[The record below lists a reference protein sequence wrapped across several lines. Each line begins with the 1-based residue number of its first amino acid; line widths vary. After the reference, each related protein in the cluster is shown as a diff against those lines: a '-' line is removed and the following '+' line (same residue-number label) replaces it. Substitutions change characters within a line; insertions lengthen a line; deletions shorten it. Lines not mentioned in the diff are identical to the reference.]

1 MLVSS
6 CAFQKAAP
14 EISSLH
20 WIGAWHLGTRLLTF
34 SNTCRAAAL
43 QLHTILAKNLVE
55 YHNVG
60 EDVNSI
66 ITAADSS
73 GPVTLSDSAI
83 SLIAH
88 MLNVRVTEV
97 PGANLATS
105 NHIIRWLF
113 ARWNPA
119 DRYFATHYAMH
130 VQPLHIIN
138 LLRSCLGLRRVSMSS
153 DTIMPCGPLAKAW
166 QNYKDSRGVLQ
177 YLLLLEGTQPLDTTP
192 CPSCPIHETSGNI
205 AYILDSSHFLSTRK
219 LILELVLPKCSELLQ
234 NWKTY
239 SIDRASSISTETF
252 RNAVYSCISML
263 LCMPHFSGAG
273 LPQLHV
279 FETALQDLY
288 KEIIAFLNESE
299 AKDLDGTRVL
309 VDTLLQCVQPY
320 LPVCGSTG
328 LSLLLKKN
336 SHLCDFL
343 VVLADDFTRRRAA
356 LGTSGDGDDPMDMDD
371 EFSTQNSHRG
381 ADIQKTIVPRQILAL
396 DTSPNSFY
404 FLVYQRLL
412 LINAMN
418 VTPDFTDFI
427 PSSFIVQL
435 TGLSDEDLLL
445 SRNLLK
451 EIMNSD
457 LTIDIKDAASL
468 LERLGPIIESNEFER
483 CEVAL
488 TLCLDL
494 LVGLGH
500 LWSAEN
506 AAGSLAGLALDFY
519 EYFFKSLGTASLEK
533 HSISVEVQKGFAK
546 LLFLLLQRAP
556 NFGKGES
563 IPSAR
568 SNLFDL
574 LKLGPSPVKFY
585 IGDRLP
591 GIFHLFVLESHDDI
605 FVDLLVTLPSDPG
618 CIEGISFRLY
628 SLAKMASEWPTLLRR
643 CLYGLFETAGMIPES
658 LQHTTRCL
666 SEVSSALK
674 LHNPQELFTLFAPQL
689 LYTKLELG
697 GDIESIPFQIFGFS
711 SLKDLL
717 RAAQEE
723 IIGLMM
729 MRGQDE
735 GVEQIAAILGV
746 KESELLKDCFTKV
759 TAYAIAQDINA
770 PSSSGERQA
779 RVRKRLG
786 QETFFECI
794 NAHFADIIALFFNI
808 SDPQDTVEKYLK
820 RCNLDEA
827 AEIMVAIKS
836 TGSSTLSLPPNQQ
849 PTFKD
854 KYLSRQIEQLCLQ
867 TEFESRSIYTP
878 ALVTFIARKLFG
890 TIHSALGSLH
900 ACSVI
905 RKARTLISL
914 AGATAVRGYPLE
926 MLLQAIRPFIGD
938 PQCAEDAIG
947 ITQYLLSRGSEY
959 LSKVPSFVAGIT
971 LAILGSLHAFLKT
984 GRASSTQESQYK
996 TTVSRVEGFREW
1008 LGTYLSKYI
1017 FPALKG
1023 LPKIQRLLQSAY
1035 TSDWLGNPESG
1046 TPESELL
1053 IELLQDEQINAR
1065 FLSKPS
1071 RELALDMLCSDFQ
1084 SPASFRTDVLGDD
1097 ISAISNAVVVW
1108 KSCKGKSSSK
1118 EYLSWAGRILGRA
1131 FAASGHVHQELLRE
1145 SALSEIKDLSLA
1157 SEKNGDSRTCV
1168 FNLLRDLVLGYNE
1181 LHAGLAEAALRVIMT
1196 TSDET
1201 LKETCKKTL
1210 AGGAEGLYIAS
1221 IWDPYQAPPSE
1232 TLGHLEIDSHN
1243 KPYEL
1248 DAILRA
1254 DWLRNLTIALARSV
1268 PDDILLVAL
1277 VPIVLRVPTFAERA
1291 FPFILHLVL
1300 SSPYQSQHTAKKDL
1314 SKAFMKWLGEIPDV
1328 DKNNLKVLINALL
1341 YLRTQPLSR
1350 ETSIAD
1356 RSYWLEVDYLRA
1368 AAAATRCGMFKTALL
1383 FAEDY
1388 CSAPQK
1394 SSRRSS
1400 VNHSFEQSDMPTEM
1414 MLTIFQN
1421 IDDPDVYYGVKQTAD
1436 LNTALARFE
1445 YEKDGPKS
1453 LAFRSAQYDSHLRR
1467 RDPESKQDAQA
1478 LVKALDNHS
1487 LSGLSHSLL
1496 QAQQAVGMSAE
1507 SLDSMFRTARKLEQW
1522 DLPVPSSCSNNAVT
1536 TYKAFQSIQT
1546 AVEHDTILQAIN
1558 EGFECTMKS
1567 LTEQNLGAS
1576 ALHDSLQTLAVLVEM
1591 DEVLS
1596 TQGSEQI
1603 EEMLSRFQ
1611 DRSIWM
1617 KTGRFDDINQI
1628 LSCRGTTLSTLSQQ
1642 PRLQSLLKVNQI
1654 DTSLVEVRAALLA
1667 STLNRAH
1674 NALQESLSLAM
1685 SLMGLIDPCQK
1696 ASLNVEIAIR
1706 VEAANALWDQGDMTS
1721 SIGMLQ
1727 DLDNPAALK
1736 RQTVTVGR
1744 SDLLSRIG
1752 HRISVARLEKPDQII
1767 DNYLKPAL
1775 KELKGKTSGSEA
1787 GQVFHQ
1793 FAVFCDQQ
1801 LQDQDSLEDLERLR
1815 KMSENKKDEIMQC
1828 EKLMRSTSSTAER
1841 SKIKIQ
1847 HGKARTWLKLDEEEL
1862 QRHVSNRE
1870 QFLGQ
1875 SLENYLLALAASDE
1889 HDSAAL
1895 RFAALWLEHAEK
1907 DIANDAV
1914 SKHLKQ
1920 VPSRKLASLMN
1931 QLASRLQNSEAKF
1944 QQLLFS
1950 LVVRICTDHP
1960 YHGMYVL
1967 YAGTNSLPDSKDEAA
1982 MSRHQ
1987 STKRVAN
1994 DLEATRK
2001 ASPIWHAIKSI
2012 SRSYVRLA
2020 VERDEHRYK
2029 SGRKVTVKDSQA
2041 ASSLNAAF
2049 PKYRI
2054 PPPTMPIPISA
2065 DLDYSRLPSMIKL
2078 EPVFSIASGVS
2089 TPKIITVIAE
2099 NGARLK
2105 QLVKGSQDDLRQDAI
2120 MEQVFEQ
2127 VSELLK
2133 TSQSTRQRD
2142 LGIRTYKVVPLNSV
2156 AGVMEFVANTIP
2168 LHEYLMPAHERYHPK
2183 DLKGTQCRK
2192 EIGEV
2197 QTQSAESRIRRYR
2210 SVADRFQPVMRYFFT
2225 EHFVDPDEWFVKRL
2239 AYTRTTAAIS
2249 ILGHVLGLGDRHGHN
2264 ILLDTQSGEVVH
2276 IDLGVA
2282 FEAGRVL
2289 PVPELVPFR
2298 LTRDIVDGMGI
2309 TKTEGV
2315 FRRGC
2320 EFTLEALRK
2329 EADSIM
2335 AILDVLR
2342 YDPLHS
2348 WSVSPVR
2355 LAKLQEG
2362 QSAAPNINEG
2372 AKAAVNEPGE
2382 AARVLTVVSKKLSKS
2397 LSVTATVN
2405 DLINQA
2411 SDERNLAVLYSGWAA
2426 YA

>member
-1 MLVSS
+1 
-6 CAFQKAAP
+6 
-14 EISSLH
+14 
-20 WIGAWHLGTRLLTF
+20 
-34 SNTCRAAAL
+34 
-43 QLHTILAKNLVE
+43 
-55 YHNVG
+55 
-60 EDVNSI
+60 
-66 ITAADSS
+66 
-73 GPVTLSDSAI
+73 
-83 SLIAH
+83 
-88 MLNVRVTEV
+88 
-97 PGANLATS
+97 
-105 NHIIRWLF
+105 
-113 ARWNPA
+113 
-119 DRYFATHYAMH
+119 
-130 VQPLHIIN
+130 
-138 LLRSCLGLRRVSMSS
+138 MSS
-153 DTIMPCGPLAKAW
+153 DTIMPCGPLARAW
-166 QNYKDSRGVLQ
+166 QSYKDSRVVIR
-177 YLLLLEGTQPLDTTP
+177 YLLLLEGTESLDGTP
-192 CPSCPIHETSGNI
+192 CPSCPNHETSGNI
-205 AYILDSSHFLSTRK
+205 AYVLDSSHFLSTRK

-234 NWKTY
+234 NWKAYTV
-239 SIDRASSISTETF
+239 DRSSSISTETF
-252 RNAVYSCISML
+252 RSAIYSCISML
-263 LCMPHFSGAG
+263 LCMPHFSDAG
-273 LPQLHV
+273 LSQLHV
-279 FETALQDLY
+279 FETGLQDLY
-288 KEIIAFLNESE
+288 EEIIAFINEAE
-299 AKDLDGTRVL
+299 ARDVDGTRVL
-309 VDTLLQCVQPY
+309 TDTLLQCVQPY
-320 LPVCGSTG
+320 LPVCGSIG
-328 LSLLLKKN
+328 ISLLLKKN
-336 SHLCDFL
+336 SHLCAFL
-343 VVLADDFTRRRAA
+343 VVLADDFSRRRAA
-356 LGTSGDGDDPMDMDD
+356 LATSGNGDDPMDMDD

-381 ADIQKTIVPRQILAL
+381 ADVQKTIVPRQVLAL
-396 DTSPNSFY
+396 DTSSTSFY
-404 FLVYQRLL
+404 FLVFQRLL
-412 LINAMN
+412 LINTMS
-418 VTPDFTDFI
+418 VTPDFTNFI
-427 PSSFIVQL
+427 PSPFIDQL
-435 TGLSDEDLLL
+435 VGLSDEDLLL
-445 SRNLLK
+445 SRNILK

-468 LERLGPIIESNEFER
+468 LKRLGPIIMSNEFER

-500 LWSAEN
+500 LWSAED
-506 AAGSLAGLALDFY
+506 AADSLAGLALDFY

-533 HSISVEVQKGFAK
+533 HSISVEVQKGIAK

-556 NFGKGES
+556 HFGEGES

-568 SNLFDL
+568 TNLFEL

-591 GIFHLFVLESHDDI
+591 GIFHLFVLENHDDI
-605 FVDLLVTLPSDPG
+605 FVDLLELLPADPG

-643 CLYGLFETAGMIPES
+643 CLYGLFETAGNIPES

-674 LHNPQELFTLFAPQL
+674 LQNAQELFSLFAPQL
-689 LYTKLELG
+689 LYTRLELG
-697 GDIESIPFQIFGFS
+697 ENIEGIPFQIFGFS
-711 SLKDLL
+711 DLKDLV

-723 IIGLMM
+723 ITGLMM

-735 GVEQIAAILGV
+735 GVQQIAAILGV

-759 TAYAIAQDINA
+759 TAYAIAQDINSS
-770 PSSSGERQA
+770 SSSGEKEA

-794 NAHFADIIALFFNI
+794 NEHFADIIALFFNI

-820 RCNLDEA
+820 RCNLDDA
-827 AEIMVAIKS
+827 AEVMVAIKS
-836 TGSSTLSLPPNQQ
+836 TGTSNLSLPPNQQ

-854 KYLSRQIEQLCLQ
+854 KYLSRQVERLCLQ

-900 ACSVI
+900 ACSVL
-905 RKARTLISL
+905 RKARMLISL
-914 AGATAVRGYPLE
+914 AGDTAVGGYPLE
-926 MLLQAIRPFIGD
+926 MLLQAIRPFISD

-947 ITQYLLSRGSEY
+947 ITQYLLIRGSEY

-971 LAILGSLHAFLKT
+971 LAILGSLHAFLKA
-984 GRASSTQESQYK
+984 GRASSTQESQYE

-1008 LGTYLSKYI
+1008 FGTHLFTVI

-1023 LPKIQRLLQSAY
+1023 PSKIKKFLQSAC

-1053 IELLQDEQINAR
+1053 LELLQDEQVNVR

-1071 RELALDMLCSDFQ
+1071 RELALNMLCSDFQ
-1084 SPASFRTDVLGDD
+1084 SPTSFRTDVLGDD

-1108 KSCKGKSSSK
+1108 KSCKGNSTSK
-1118 EYLSWAGRILGRA
+1118 GYLSWAGRVLGRS

-1168 FNLLRDLVLGYNE
+1168 FNLLRDLVLGYDE
-1181 LHAGLAEAALRVIMT
+1181 LHAGLAEAALRVVMT

-1232 TLGHLEIDSHN
+1232 TLGHLEIESHSE
-1243 KPYEL
+1243 PYDL
-1248 DAILRA
+1248 DAILRT

-1268 PDDILLVAL
+1268 PDDILLFAL
-1277 VPIVLRVPTFAERA
+1277 VPIVLKVPTFAKRA

-1314 SKAFMKWLGEIPDV
+1314 SKSFMNWLGDIPDV
-1328 DKNNLKVLINALL
+1328 SENNLKVLINALL
-1341 YLRTQPLSR
+1341 YLRTQPLPR
-1350 ETSIAD
+1350 ETSVAD

-1388 CSAPQK
+1388 CSAPVK

-1421 IDDPDVYYGVKQTAD
+1421 IDDPDVYYGVQQTAD

-1467 RDPESKQDAQA
+1467 RDPKSKQDAQA

-1558 EGFECTMKS
+1558 EGFECTMKG

-1611 DRSIWM
+1611 DRSVWM
-1617 KTGRFDDINQI
+1617 KIGRFDDINQI

-1654 DTSLVEVRAALLA
+1654 DTSLVEVQAALLA

-1696 ASLNVEIAIR
+1696 ASLNLEIAIR

-1752 HRISVARLEKPDQII
+1752 HRISVARLEKPDKII

-1775 KELKGKTSGSEA
+1775 KELRGKTSGSEA

-1801 LQDQDSLEDLERLR
+1801 LQDQDSLEDLERLK

-1828 EKLMRSTSSTAER
+1828 EKLMRSATSTAER
-1841 SKIKIQ
+1841 SKIRVQ

-1889 HDSAAL
+1889 HDGAAL

-1907 DIANDAV
+1907 DIANEAV
-1914 SKHLKQ
+1914 SKHLKG

-1967 YAGTNSLPDSKDEAA
+1967 YAGTNSVPDSKDEAA
-1982 MSRHQ
+1982 VSRNQ

-1994 DLEATRK
+1994 ELEATRK
-2001 ASPIWHAIKSI
+2001 AVSIWHGIKSI
-2012 SRSYVRLA
+2012 SKSYVRLA
-2020 VERDEHRYK
+2020 VEKNEHRYK
-2029 SGRKVTVKDSQA
+2029 SGRKVAVKDSQA
-2041 ASSLNAAF
+2041 AGNLNAAF

-2054 PPPTMPIPISA
+2054 PPPTMPIQISA
-2065 DLDYSRLPSMIKL
+2065 DLDYSKLPSMLKL

-2089 TPKIITVIAE
+2089 TPKIITVIAD

-2192 EIGEV
+2192 EIGDV
-2197 QTQSAESRIRRYR
+2197 QTQSAEIRIRKYR
-2210 SVADRFQPVMRYFFT
+2210 SVADLFQPVMRYFFT